1 MNVYDV
7 RGRVAVVTGGA
18 NGIGLHAAK
27 RLLESG
33 ASVSLWDQSAERL
46 DEAAEGLRTINGA
59 IDVQVADVSVYKDV
73 EGAASRVFST
83 YGRIDIL
90 VNSAGVS
97 GPFARCDEYPLDAW
111 HRQLAVNLT
120 GVFHCCRAVLPY
132 MLRNGYG
139 RVVNLASMSGKEGN
153 PMSSGYSASKAG
165 VIGLT
170 KTLGKE
176 YATTGVLVNC
186 ITPALVDTPMHRASL
201 KRMPESLMES
211 LKAKI
216 PMNRIGTPDEVA
228 NMIAWLASED
238 CSFSTGAAFDL
249 SGGRATY

>member
-1 MNVYDV
+1 MNVYDL
-7 RGRVAVVTGGA
+7 RERVAVVTGGA
-18 NGIGLHAAK
+18 NGIGFHAAK

-33 ASVSLWDQSAERL
+33 ARVSLWDHSTERL
-46 DEAAEGLRTINGA
+46 AEAARSLRTTERT
-59 IDVQVADVSVYKDV
+59 IDVQVVDVSVYEHV
-73 EGAASRVFST
+73 EEAASRVFADF
-83 YGRIDIL
+83 GQIDIL
-90 VNSAGVS
+90 VNSAGIS

-111 HRQLAVNLT
+111 DRQLAVNLT
-120 GVFHCCRAVLPY
+120 GVFYCCRAVLPY

-139 RVVNLASMSGKEGN
+139 RVVNLSSMSGKEGN

-165 VIGLT
+165 VIALT

-176 YATTGVLVNC
+176 YATTGVIVNC
-186 ITPALVDTPMHRASL
+186 ITPALIDTPMHQASL
-201 KRMPESLMES
+201 KRMPEALMQS

-216 PMNRIGTPDEVA
+216 PMNRVGTPDEVA
-228 NMIAWLASED
+228 RMIAWLVSED

>member
-1 MNVYDV
+1 
-7 RGRVAVVTGGA
+7 
-18 NGIGLHAAK
+18 
-27 RLLESG
+27 
-33 ASVSLWDQSAERL
+33 
-46 DEAAEGLRTINGA
+46 
-59 IDVQVADVSVYKDV
+59 
-73 EGAASRVFST
+73 
-83 YGRIDIL
+83 
-90 VNSAGVS
+90 
-97 GPFARCDEYPLDAW
+97 
-111 HRQLAVNLT
+111 
-120 GVFHCCRAVLPY
+120 
-132 MLRNGYG
+132 
-139 RVVNLASMSGKEGN
+139 
-153 PMSSGYSASKAG
+153 MSSGYSASKAG